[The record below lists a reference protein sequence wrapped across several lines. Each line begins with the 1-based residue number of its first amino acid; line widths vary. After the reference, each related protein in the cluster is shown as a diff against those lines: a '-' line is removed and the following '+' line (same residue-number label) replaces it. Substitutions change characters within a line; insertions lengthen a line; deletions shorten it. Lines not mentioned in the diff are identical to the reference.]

1 MGRSAGGVRAIK
13 LGKQDAVIGSVAL
26 RRTGTSILVA
36 TQRGYGKRSET
47 GEYRISH
54 RGGKGVI
61 TVRTTEKTGKM
72 VCIREVVDSD
82 DIVIVTSGG
91 KAIRQHASEI
101 RVAGRNTQGV
111 RLIKL
116 QEGDVVADV
125 AAVVADESEIAG
137 IAPPAEVSPPP
148 PEKPSVAKAP
158 AKTQADL
165 FTPPVKDAPAGTRK
179 AKAKERPAAPKP
191 RKGGKATERRPKKN
205 RRRR

>member
-1 MGRSAGGVRAIK
+1 
-13 LGKQDAVIGSVAL
+13 
-26 RRTGTSILVA
+26 
-36 TQRGYGKRSET
+36 
-47 GEYRISH
+47 
-54 RGGKGVI
+54 
-61 TVRTTEKTGKM
+61 
-72 VCIREVVDSD
+72 VVDSD

-148 PEKPSVAKAP
+148 PEKPSVEKAP
-158 AKTQADL
+158 AKTLSDL
-165 FTPPVKDAPAGTRK
+165 FSPPVKEAPARTRK
-179 AKAKERPAAPKP
+179 AKGKDRPGTPKP
-191 RKGGKATERRPKKN
+191 RKGGKPTERPVKK